1 MAPELRN
8 QESYGSGVDIWA
20 LGVFTYML
28 LKLEPPFAADSRIE
42 FMDQVSRLRL
52 AAKLD
57 GRSKVCQDFVSK
69 MLVVD

>member
-1 MAPELRN
+1 
-8 QESYGSGVDIWA
+8 
-20 LGVFTYML
+20 ML
-28 LKLEPPFAADSRIE
+28 LKLEPPFAAESRIE

-69 MLVVD
+69 MLVVDQKQRWSAA